1 MWNSTTKKLFRKA
14 LTDVYRD
21 YSQLQVFVMDE
32 LSLQLPQIIYGQS
45 LDVIVFNLS
54 TGTKVV
60 EPVENQCD
68 EGRNRDRDGEENPS
82 PSETS
87 SSRVAHET

>member
-1 MWNSTTKKLFRKA
+1 MNERQGTF
-14 LTDVYRD
+14 
-21 YSQLQVFVMDE
+21 
-32 LSLQLPQIIYGQS
+32 
-45 LDVIVFNLS
+45 LS

>member
-1 MWNSTTKKLFRKA
+1 MNYTNC
-14 LTDVYRD
+14 TDFFHLITPMRI
-21 YSQLQVFVMDE
+21 LLRFH
-32 LSLQLPQIIYGQS
+32 
-45 LDVIVFNLS
+45 LS

>member
-1 MWNSTTKKLFRKA
+1 MRPCNPKLPGDPCVRPRLKN
-14 LTDVYRD
+14 LRD
-21 YSQLQVFVMDE
+21 RFE
-32 LSLQLPQIIYGQS
+32 IGFSLR
-45 LDVIVFNLS
+45 VLS